1 MRPTDIADPV
11 PGGVRVLVAAAAED
25 DGVILAAMLRL
36 RGFDARTART
46 AAAAL
51 DLAALSHPQAAVVD
65 PDLPGWRDVILRLRD
80 RPDPPAILVLSGH
93 AGDAWRTAAA
103 DAGADAYLLKP
114 AAADEMVGLLRR
126 MTARPTGGGA
136 A

>member
-11 PGGVRVLVAAAAED
+11 PGGVRVLVTGAAED
-25 DGVILAAMLRL
+25 DGVILVAMLRL

-51 DLAALSHPQAAVVD
+51 DDAAVSPPQVVITD
-65 PDLPGWRDVILRLRD
+65 PDLPGWRDVIGRLRE
-80 RPDPPAILVLSGH
+80 RPAPPAVVVLSGH
-93 AGDAWRTAAA
+93 AGEPWRAAAA

-114 AAADEMVGLLRR
+114 ADVEELVGLLRR
-126 MTARPTGGGA
+126 LTTRPAGGGA